1 MNIKDKAIRLLIE
14 SDYNIIVTGKTG
26 AGKTDLILNC
36 NIPDSHYFDF
46 VALTDID
53 WRKPGWLTEE
63 SFCDFLPQIIHANEK
78 TLILDAVE
86 FPDDLS
92 GSKIV
97 HLIKTARKSGKRLII
112 VAYPE
117 NARQVLTLFD
127 AVIHL
132 EMSPRREYITYSIK
146 MATEDTNE

>member
-36 NIPDSHYFDF
+36 N
-46 VALTDID
+46 D

-132 EMSPRREYITYSIK
+132 EMSPGREYITYSIK